1 VKQRY
6 VWVGMGISLALV
18 IYLFFFFPVHYGRLW
33 ASLASANAVLLLLAA
48 GLLAGTLA
56 IRSWRWQYLLKPLKE
71 VEFSSLM
78 SATSIGMM
86 ANMIFPL
93 RLGEIVRAVVLGHRE
108 HMDKSASLAT
118 VVIDRLLDGFTILFI
133 LAVLLLVSSLP
144 LEGGLARAVWW
155 GGLAMLALYLG
166 VFVFLF
172 YLYHATAQALQAV
185 RRIDMVLPLRWVD
198 KLSQFLESFS
208 AGLQPLGRKEYL
220 GQIIVTS
227 IMLWGTYGLFNFLV
241 VLAFQLQLPL
251 TVGFLLVVFQ
261 AFAVMVPS
269 SPGFVGTYHAAS
281 VACLTLWGVSPEVAL
296 SVALVMHAIGFFLT
310 IGIGASY
317 LWGIGV
323 SLHDIT
329 RPGMDI
335 SSSPPA

>member
-6 VWVGMGISLALV
+6 VWVGVGLSLALIV
-18 IYLFFFFPVHYGRLW
+18 YLFSRVDYGRLW

-48 GLLAGTLA
+48 GLSAGTLA
-56 IRSWRWQYLLKPLKE
+56 IRSWRWRYLLKPLKE
-71 VEFSSLM
+71 VGFSSLL

-118 VVIDRLLDGFTILFI
+118 VVVDRLLDGFTILFI

-144 LEGGLARAVWW
+144 LEGGWGRAVWW
-155 GGLAMLALYLG
+155 GSLMTLLLYLG
-166 VFVFLF
+166 AFVFLF
-172 YLYHATAQALQAV
+172 YLHHSTAQALRAV
-185 RRIDMVLPLRWVD
+185 HRVGVVLPLRWVD

-208 AGLQPLGRKEYL
+208 AGLQTLGRKEYF

-227 IMLWGTYGLFNFLV
+227 IILWSTFGLYNFLI
-241 VLAFQLQLPL
+241 VLAFQLRLPL
-251 TVGFLLVVFQ
+251 TVGFLLLVFQ
-261 AFAVMVPS
+261 AIAVMLPA
-269 SPGFVGTYHAAS
+269 SPGFFGTHHAAS
-281 VACLTLWGVSPEVAL
+281 VACLSLWGVSPEVAL
-296 SVALVMHAIGFFLT
+296 SVALVMHAISFFLT

-317 LWGIGV
+317 LWVVGV
-323 SLHDIT
+323 SLHDLT
-329 RPGMDI
+329 RPGMEI